1 LTDVASPAATP
12 PDETKADRGFFG
24 HPRGLSTLWFTEFW
38 ERVSYYGMRAILLF
52 YMYYQLN
59 QGGLGLPQHLAQSL
73 MSIYGALVFMSSVIG
88 GWLADRIF
96 GSRRAI
102 LAGGVLIM
110 FGHICLSVP
119 TGGVVALYLSMVL
132 ITLGTGLLKPNI
144 SKVVGDLYSDR
155 DERRDAGFSLFYMGV
170 NLGAF
175 IAPLAVGGLRDRWG
189 FHAGF
194 SLAAVGMAIALVW
207 YVVGGRLLGDAGRT
221 PANRLTDADRPR
233 TLRRIGIGAA
243 VVAVVVVVLAVTHTL
258 SAQLVIDAVSVLGI
272 LLPAAYFTVMLRSP
286 KTTPVERSRVLAY
299 IPLFIAS
306 LFFWL
311 IEEQGSVVLATF
323 ADQRTD
329 LSAFGF
335 RIPPEWFQSINPLA
349 IVLLAPVFVAVWT
362 RLGDRAPSTPRK
374 FSFGLMLAGLSY
386 LFMMAPGLINGTSVL
401 ASPLWLVGSFV
412 IVIIGELFLSPVGL
426 SATTRLAPAAF
437 ASQMMSLWFLSD
449 AAAQGISAQIVPVFG
464 PSTEV
469 PYFGIVGGLTVV
481 LGIVLYFVAPLVQRA
496 MRGVH

>member
-1 LTDVASPAATP
+1 VTEVATP
-12 PDETKADRGFFG
+12 PEQTKADRGFFG

-52 YMYYQLN
+52 YMYDRLN

-73 MSIYGALVFMSSVIG
+73 MSIYGALVFMSGVIG

-96 GSRRAI
+96 GSRRSI

-110 FGHICLSVP
+110 FGHICLSIP

-132 ITLGTGLLKPNI
+132 ITLGTGMLKPNI
-144 SKVVGDLYSDR
+144 SKVVGDLYHDR

-221 PANRLTDADRPR
+221 PANRLTDTDRPR
-233 TLRRIGIGAA
+233 TLRRLGTGLVI
-243 VVAVVVVVLAVTHTL
+243 VAVVVAILAVTHTL
-258 SAQLVIDAVSVLGI
+258 SPQLIIDTVSVLGI

-286 KTTPVERSRVLAY
+286 KTTPIERSRILAY

-329 LSAFGF
+329 LGAFGF
-335 RIPPEWFQSINPLA
+335 HIPPEWFQSINPLA

-362 RLGDRAPSTPRK
+362 WLGDRAPSTPRK

-386 LFMMAPGLINGTSVL
+386 VFMMAPGLINGTSVL

-426 SATTRLAPAAF
+426 SATTKLAPAAF

-464 PSTEV
+464 PATEV
-469 PYFGIVGGLTVV
+469 AYFGIVGGLTVV
-481 LGIVLYFVAPLVQRA
+481 LGVVLYFVAPVVQRA